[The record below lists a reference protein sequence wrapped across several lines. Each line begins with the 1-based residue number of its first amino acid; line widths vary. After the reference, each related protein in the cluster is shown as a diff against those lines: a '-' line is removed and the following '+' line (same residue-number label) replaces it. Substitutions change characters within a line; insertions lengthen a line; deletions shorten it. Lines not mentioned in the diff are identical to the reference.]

1 MQAILF
7 ILQALLTLLVIAFLL
22 RVIMPFSRAD
32 FRNAIGQAVLKITNP
47 VVMPLRKVLKP
58 VGKVDTA
65 AVVALMLVQL
75 VGTTAIRLVAGAH
88 VSPAGIVI
96 VALRD
101 LVQTILQFY
110 TIAILVYALL
120 SWVAPGTHSPANE
133 LLGRICEP
141 LLAPVRKIIPPL
153 GALDLSA
160 LFVLIGLQALQIL
173 IR

>member
-7 ILQALLTLLVIAFLL
+7 ILQALLTLIVIAFLL
-22 RVIMPFSRAD
+22 RVVMPFSRAD
-32 FRNAIGQAVLKITNP
+32 FRNAIGQAVLKVTNP
-47 VVMPLRKVLKP
+47 LVMPLRKVFKP
-58 VGKVDTA
+58 AGKVDTA

-75 VGTTAIRLVAGAH
+75 VGTTAIHLVAGAPL
-88 VSPAGIVI
+88 SPGGIFI

-141 LLAPVRKIIPPL
+141 LLAPVRKVIPPL

>member
-1 MQAILF
+1 MQALLF

-75 VGTTAIRLVAGAH
+75 VGTTAIRLVAGAP